1 MAEMDRIELMPAP
14 IAPSD
19 WQKMLKIGFG
29 VIFLTFFV
37 FGGWAAVARLDS
49 AVVAMG
55 QISVESYRKTVQHLE
70 GGIVREI
77 LVRDG
82 DTVRE
87 GDVLVRLDPT
97 RSEAT
102 DKTYRQQLALA
113 LALEARLLA
122 QRDLKEGVTFPAEV
136 MIFKDDPLIAVSIR
150 DNQRQ
155 FETRREG
162 LVRAIDVLEKQI
174 GQANKEIEQTLVE
187 QKSAQ
192 GQLDS
197 IDQELP
203 NLKALLEKGLVALP
217 RVTALERQQIQTRGA
232 LENAK
237 LNFAK
242 GHEKIAE
249 LNARIAQLRQD
260 YRQEAA
266 NALLEIRKTL
276 GDASQQVIIAG
287 DALRRVEIKAPVSGT
302 VQQIR
307 IFTVGGIIKP
317 GDPIMDIV
325 PSSDTLVVRAK
336 IAPYDID
343 RVHAGLPVEVRIP
356 QFTRWQIKPIEG
368 SVRTVTRDALTDEV
382 SRQPYFAVEV
392 AVDRTTIQAEIDD
405 KLTPGMTVDT
415 VIRTEER
422 TVLQFLIGPMFNR
435 FATGMRER

>member
-1 MAEMDRIELMPAP
+1 MAETDRIELMPAP
-14 IAPSD
+14 VAPAD
-19 WQKMLKIGFG
+19 WQKMLRIGFA

-37 FGGWAAVARLDS
+37 FGGWTAVARLDA

-55 QISVESYRKTVQHLE
+55 TISVESYRKTIQHLE

-82 DTVRE
+82 DTVQE

-113 LALEARLLA
+113 LALEARLIA
-122 QRDLKEGVTFPAEV
+122 QRDMRDQVTFPADV
-136 MIFKDDPLIAVSIR
+136 LVLKDDPLIAVSIR

-174 GQANKEIEQTLVE
+174 GQVQKEIEQATVD

-192 GQLDS
+192 GQLES
-197 IDQELP
+197 IEQELP

-217 RVTALERQQIQTRGA
+217 RVTTLERQQIQTKGV

-237 LNFAK
+237 LAFAK

-266 NALLEIRKTL
+266 NALLDIRKTL
-276 GDASQQVIIAG
+276 GDASQQVVIAG

-302 VQQIR
+302 VQQMR
-307 IFTVGGIIKP
+307 VFTVGGVIRP
-317 GDPIMDIV
+317 GDPIMDLV

-336 IAPYDID
+336 VGPFDID
-343 RVHAGLPVEVRIP
+343 RVHNGLHVEVRVP
-356 QFTRWQIKPIEG
+356 QFMRWQLQPIEG
-368 SVRTVTRDALTDEV
+368 SVRSVSRDALTDEV

-392 AVDRTTIQAEIDD
+392 AVDRTSIPKEIDE

-422 TVLQFLIGPMFNR
+422 TVLQYLIGPMFNR
-435 FATGMRER
+435 LATGMRER

>member
-1 MAEMDRIELMPAP
+1 MDRIELIPAP
-14 IAPSD
+14 VASAD
-19 WQKMLKIGFG
+19 WQRMLKIGFG

-49 AVVAMG
+49 AVVATG
-55 QISVESYRKTVQHLE
+55 TISVESYRKTIQHLE

-122 QRDLKEGVTFPAEV
+122 QRDMQDKVTFPSEV
-136 MIFKDDPLIAVSIR
+136 MIFSDDPLISVSIR
-150 DNQRQ
+150 DNLRQ

-162 LVRAIDVLEKQI
+162 LVRAVEVLEKQI
-174 GQANKEIEQTLVE
+174 GQTNKEIEQSVVE

-217 RVTALERQQIQTRGA
+217 RVTTLERQQIQTRGV

-242 GHEKIAE
+242 GQEKVAE
-249 LNARIAQLRQD
+249 FQARIAQLRQD

-266 NALLEIRKTL
+266 NALIEIRKTL
-276 GDASQQVIIAG
+276 GDASQQVVIAG
-287 DALRRVEIKAPVSGT
+287 DALRRVDIKAPVSGT
-302 VQQIR
+302 VQQMR
-307 IFTVGGIIKP
+307 VFTVGGVIKP
-317 GDPIMDIV
+317 GDPIMDLV

-336 IAPYDID
+336 VGPYDID
-343 RVHAGLPVEVRIP
+343 RVHTGLPVEVRVP
-356 QFTRWQIKPIEG
+356 QFTRWQLKPIEG
-368 SVRTVTRDALTDEV
+368 AVRSLSRDALIDEV

-392 AVDRTTIQAEIDD
+392 AVDRTSIPADVDE

-422 TVLQFLIGPMFNR
+422 TVLQYLVGPLFNR
-435 FATGMRER
+435 MATGLRER